1 MTYLFFCSSKILFHM
16 NVSVLKEKSLSFIL
30 FMPFGWEI
38 LFIFCC
44 FVPLC
49 SAQVWRLEIV
59 RVKFC
64 NNIKRRY
71 GRVNNS
77 LFSISFLPSSMRRAQ
92 WMIAIV
98 NIPASVQTHRYFWQA
113 FDVALWWAVPLQWP
127 LNWVNTPFTVQI
139 NAAALC
145 FSEYLIAHHL
155 SKMHFCFE
163 STVGL
168 MAPVCWR
175 SGVVTFK
182 PKCCFFCV
190 CVKTTNWILHR
201 FEITQ
206 DEVLSDQVKF
216 WCRV

>member
-1 MTYLFFCSSKILFHM
+1 
-16 NVSVLKEKSLSFIL
+16 
-30 FMPFGWEI
+30 
-38 LFIFCC
+38 
-44 FVPLC
+44 
-49 SAQVWRLEIV
+49 
-59 RVKFC
+59 
-64 NNIKRRY
+64 
-71 GRVNNS
+71 
-77 LFSISFLPSSMRRAQ
+77 
-92 WMIAIV
+92 MIAIV

-168 MAPVCWR
+168 MAPICWR

-182 PKCCFFCV
+182 PKCCFLCV
-190 CVKTTNWILHR
+190 LKLLTEYFIVLRSHKMKFYLTRWNSDAGYKSPATGR
-201 FEITQ
+201 SQFESKMP
-206 DEVLSDQVKF
+206 DVS
-216 WCRV
+216 